1 MTSTIT
7 GTTTSTMTGTTD
19 AVGQRAARLSSAS
32 VRRVIEPDTDLPWHQ
47 LGDGQ
52 VVADELLSIAG
63 LGIELPPEAM
73 ARLSREETASM
84 VTTGL
89 RFEAG
94 LIAGFGRQ
102 LLEADVTDPRVTYML
117 HEMGEETR
125 HSRAF
130 ARLVAELRPEAR
142 NPLDRGVA
150 MRLRRR
156 IARIAADSPALLTVF
171 VLAGEEIPD
180 LIQRITAEHPDTD
193 PLIAALNR
201 YHRAEEAR
209 HLAYAR
215 MTLAEHWANAGW
227 LERRRIRNLAPRAIG
242 ALIGALVHPG
252 VYASVGLPPF
262 RTWWRAQR
270 TPQRVAVRHQA
281 TREVLRAMLDAGVF
295 EPGKIPRPWRKL
307 CGVDRDGN
315 PV

>member
-1 MTSTIT
+1 MSATTNPS
-7 GTTTSTMTGTTD
+7 TTTS
-19 AVGQRAARLSSAS
+19 VGEKAARLSTAS
-32 VRRVIEPDTDLPWHQ
+32 VRRVVEPDTDLPWDQ

-63 LGIELPPEAM
+63 LGIELSPEQK

-89 RFEAG
+89 RFEGG
-94 LIAGFGRQ
+94 LLAGFGRQ
-102 LLEADVTDPRVTYML
+102 LLDADVTDPRVTYML

-130 ARLVAELRPEAR
+130 ARLVTELQPQAQ
-142 NPLDRGVA
+142 NPLERGVA
-150 MRLRRR
+150 RRLRRR
-156 IARIAADSPALLTVF
+156 IARITADNPALLTVF

-180 LIQRITAEHPDTD
+180 LLQKISAEHPDTD
-193 PLIAALNR
+193 PLVAALNR

-227 LERRRIRNLAPRAIG
+227 LERRRVRGLAPRAIG
-242 ALIGALVHPG
+242 ALMGALVHPG
-252 VYASVGLPPF
+252 VYRTVGLPPF
-262 RTWWRAQR
+262 RTWWKAQR

-281 TREVLRAMLDAGVF
+281 TREVLRAMLDAGVL
-295 EPGKIPRPWRKL
+295 ERGKIPRPWRAL
-307 CGVDRDGN
+307 CGVDRHGD